1 MKPGLKKRVRSLITG
16 NQQKGKKTQNGLVLL
31 VMVIVIFLA
40 ISTYYFSSI
49 SIVQIQADKL
59 QQTRIALKIAKK
71 ALLSYAMLRSDV
83 TTPSSQPG
91 KYGYLP
97 CPANTN
103 GDGNSVGSCGDT
115 KTSYIGWFP
124 WRSLG
129 MAPVRDGNG
138 DCLLYAVSSTY
149 KFNPEAGML
158 NEDTNFGM
166 FQVVDESNNI
176 IHGETA
182 QNRVVAI
189 VFSAGT
195 ALAGQSRNKKP
206 DTECGEDADN
216 FDAYLDEFEVA
227 PGDIVKNSYVDEV
240 NTDRI
245 DRFVQAAS
253 VDNEGVFNDQFIVIT
268 RDEIWPKAIA
278 HRTSAFDISD
288 MTGASKVRRLT
299 EALARCLASYAN
311 DNDNSSL
318 PFPAALDFAGDD
330 YRNNAAYSDNTL
342 VYVGRYPFKTDASDG
357 ILAAPDDVP
366 PGNIDN
372 SDGEAELFK
381 KVFNG
386 PIEPIQPPILPLT
399 TYIWECNSLLIASPA
414 GLYADLRSS
423 TSEDRRL
430 WNNWKDRI
438 IYAVSERYA
447 ARATPND
454 DLDQPRCDDM
464 LVANNK
470 CVAFNGTKYAAIVM
484 YGGERLKD
492 QEIDPGPPPITLTQ
506 LREAPIAPED
516 SIVAGVSEVIDS
528 KLGINNYIEVT
539 NVNGTGSGD
548 GDFTPLNYS
557 NDLFFCLTDTEPVD
571 VIECI

>member
-1 MKPGLKKRVRSLITG
+1 MKPGIKKRVKLLIIS
-16 NQQKGKKTQNGLVLL
+16 NQQKGKNKQSGLVLL

-40 ISTYYFSSI
+40 ISIYYFSSI
-49 SIVQIQADKL
+49 SLVEVKVDKIVETQDVLKQAK
-59 QQTRIALKIAKK
+59 Q
-71 ALLSYAMLRSDV
+71 ALLAYTTLRSDV
-83 TTPSSQPG
+83 ATPSLQPG

-103 GDGNSVGSCGDT
+103 GDGNSMGSCGVA
-115 KTSYIGWFP
+115 KTNYLGWFP

-129 MAPVRDGNG
+129 MAPLKDGNG

-149 KFNPEAGML
+149 KYNPEAGML

-166 FQVVDESNNI
+166 FQVIDENNNI
-176 IHGETA
+176 IFGDTA
-182 QNRVVAI
+182 QDRVVAI

-195 ALAGQSRNKKP
+195 ALAGQSRNKDP
-206 DTECGEDADN
+206 DTECGEDAN
-216 FDAYLDEFEVA
+216 NLDAYLDAFEVA
-227 PGDIVKNSYVDEV
+227 PGDIVNNSDVDDV

-253 VDNEGVFNDQFIVIT
+253 VENEGVFNDQFIVIT
-268 RDEIWPKAIA
+268 RGEIWPKAIV

-318 PFPAALDFAGDD
+318 PFPAAMDFSVND
-330 YRNNAAYSDNTL
+330 YRENANYTDVSGL
-342 VYVGRYPFKTDASDG
+342 YVGRYPFITGMSDG
-357 ILAAPDDVP
+357 VP
-366 PGNIDN
+366 VPGKVAND
-372 SDGEAELFK
+372 ELFEK
-381 KVFNG
+381 NFNG
-386 PIEPIQPPILPLT
+386 PIEPIQPPIVPLT
-399 TYIWECNSLLIASPA
+399 SYIWDCDSLLIASPA
-414 GLYADLRSS
+414 GSYADLQSS

-430 WNNWKDRI
+430 WDNWKDRI

-454 DLDQPRCDDM
+454 DLAQPRCDDV

-470 CVAFNGTKYAAIVM
+470 CVAFNGTKYAAIIM
-484 YGGERLKD
+484 YAGERLEAV
-492 QEIDPGPPPITLTQ
+492 EISLGPPPIILTQ

-516 SIVAGVSEVIDS
+516 TIVSGVSEVIDS
-528 KLGINNYIEVT
+528 KFDINNYIEVT
-539 NVNGTGSGD
+539 NVNGTGNGD
-548 GDFTPLNYS
+548 GDFTPLSYS